1 MMLSN
6 KTKDFAFMTAFI
18 SGIII
23 MVLASI
29 VVSGG
34 TFGQRCTEAGYVG
47 EEYDECLYRLRTGG
61 TE

>member
-1 MMLSN
+1 MKAN
-6 KTKDFAFMTAFI
+6 KTKDFAFITVFI
-18 SGIII
+18 IGIII

-29 VVSGG
+29 AVSGG

-47 EEYDECLYRLRTGG
+47 EQYKECLYRLRVGE